1 MQLCMIRRRKLD
13 RRDSGIKREDIIDAL
28 RKVMDPE
35 LGRDLVSLGMVKEV
49 EVDGSRVS
57 VNVALTT
64 PACPLKS
71 HIERGVREAIL
82 SIPGVSNVEVK
93 LSAEIKGGSAPGRK
107 QIEGI
112 KYIIAV
118 ASGKGGVG
126 KSTVSAN
133 IAASL
138 CASGAK
144 TGILDADIYGP
155 NIPRMLGLDKPP
167 AQKDGRVVPGE
178 RMGIKVMSMG
188 FFLREDDPVIWRGP
202 MLHGVLQQFL
212 RDVYWGELDYLIV
225 DLPPGT
231 GDAQLTLTQTVPLSG
246 AIIVT
251 TPQDVALLDARKGL
265 SMFRKVDVPILG
277 IIENMSYFLC
287 PHCGERSEIFGYGG
301 GKKVSEILDVPFL
314 GEIPIITEIRQAG
327 DEGKP
332 IPLFHPNSQAGIIFR
347 EIAEKVASL
356 LSIHY
361 YSV

>member
-1 MQLCMIRRRKLD
+1 MN
-13 RRDSGIKREDIIDAL
+13 RRDSLLKKEDIIEAL
-28 RKVMDPE
+28 KKVMDPE
-35 LGRDLVSLGMVKEV
+35 LGRDLVSLGMIKDIQI
-49 EVDGSRVS
+49 DGTKVR

-71 HIERGVREAIL
+71 HIEKNVKTAIL
-82 SIPGVSNVEVK
+82 SVKGVEDVEVK
-93 LSAEIKGGSAPGRK
+93 LSSEIKGGSVPGRK
-107 QIEGI
+107 PIEGI
-112 KYIIAV
+112 KYIVAV

-133 IAASL
+133 IAAALS
-138 CASGAK
+138 ASGAK

-167 AQKDGRVVPGE
+167 AQKNGRVMPGE
-178 RMGIKVMSMG
+178 RMGIKVMSMA
-188 FFLREDDPVIWRGP
+188 FFLKEDDPVIWRGP

-212 RDVYWGELDYLIV
+212 RDIYWGELDYLIV

-246 AIIVT
+246 AVIVT

-277 IIENMSYFLC
+277 IIENMSYFVC
-287 PHCGERSEIFGYGG
+287 PHCGERAEIFGYGG
-301 GKKVSEILDVPFL
+301 GRKISEILEVPFL
-314 GEIPIITEIRQAG
+314 GEIPIILDIRRAG

-332 IPLFHPNSQAGIIFR
+332 LPLFHPDSHAGIIFR
-347 EIAEKVASL
+347 EIAEKIASL

-361 YSV
+361 HRV